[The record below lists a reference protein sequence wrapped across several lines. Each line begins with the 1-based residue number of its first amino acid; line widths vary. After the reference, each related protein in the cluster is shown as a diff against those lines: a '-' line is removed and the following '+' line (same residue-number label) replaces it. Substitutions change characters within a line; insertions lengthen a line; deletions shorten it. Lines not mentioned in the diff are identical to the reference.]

1 MESQMGR
8 GSSSNKGSARRLSV
22 TKKKSQRVSA
32 IKERTSN
39 GSGVAS
45 ITSFFRNTP
54 PCKLACPLCGKLVP
68 RYKINE
74 HIDSQC
80 QKFLG
85 EDHEDALAVSDDKQG
100 KLTKTPSY
108 GAVTR
113 NNGKEKSPGEK
124 ETDTS
129 PYFKKNCVMR
139 QDSPKTNL
147 QTKAVKTVG
156 LGSLSSKLSRRA
168 LRLSGESETD
178 NTHVSGKEEACNAEL
193 SSSQKENCRKC
204 LTFESKAG
212 GMDTDNTLPTEPT
225 ALNQPQVKNI
235 EKSVA
240 VLAESSSSSDIQSVK
255 SSSSSRLKRKSEGLP
270 KNDTNTTETSI
281 IHKKSRF
288 LQSKTENRQD
298 TNVKSGQ
305 TEASASVYDVSSS
318 ESRIKSKTTYKD
330 IERMPATTPANEPKM
345 PAVEKTNEGSEHQ
358 HTRQP
363 YYLQNFRT
371 VLEAVL
377 ENEDDRLLFNEDD
390 FSTIHTFQQL
400 SVPGQML
407 YVRLFQRKLK
417 WLQVSK
423 VEYTEISSDIRP
435 VIQELVA
442 CGFLQTESELQDVQE
457 VLDLLPAPELR
468 NLAKTF
474 HLGRGGNGTQKQQ
487 LVEGLLQLGKQRSL
501 FASQNNTAA
510 VILKRA
516 KQAAGSCVRLCRRS
530 RAVFSRVLLLF
541 SLTDTLDEEEM
552 AAGGQGQLY
561 TILLVNSGRLA
572 FPEYTVHRSA
582 RLFQDRDD
590 LIRYETAMRTL
601 QEVIAAMQTGNWE
614 DAHDLYNT
622 AKATWQEIK
631 DSCDISHQEQLPV
644 FLRCFTVGWTYTRIL
659 SRGVE
664 ISQRLRR
671 YNEAVEE
678 LRNLLSQSV
687 YCVDSRGRWW
697 DRLALN
703 LQQHLK
709 QHEQAICAIRDGL
722 NDPLVRT
729 GHKLSLHQRA
739 SRMKESASL
748 KKYRLLLRDLPT
760 VHVQDVTH
768 VTIRG
773 QLFPHEGGMGKS
785 VFLRAAN
792 EDEGSS
798 EGRGTMV
805 MCSVEELALEH
816 YRTLGFDQG
825 IHGEGST
832 FSTLFGLLMWDII
845 FIDRVP
851 DVFRNPY
858 QTCPLDLH
866 TDCFYGN
873 RREAI
878 EARAE
883 MLREASAETLQELLA
898 DVWNAQEGRVCA
910 LINWERFS
918 SLQQAQSL
926 VECLGGHFLSGVVLR
941 MAKDY
946 RHCRG
951 GLPDL
956 VVWSMSNKK
965 YKLVEVKGPNDRLS
979 QKQQI
984 WLDELRKLGADVEV
998 CHVTATGARGVKR
1011 E

>member
-1 MESQMGR
+1 MESRMGK
-8 GSSSNKGSARRLSV
+8 GSSSNRGSARKLSV
-22 TKKKSQRVSA
+22 TNKNSQRGSA

-39 GSGVAS
+39 GAS

-54 PCKLACPLCGKLVP
+54 PSKLACPLCGKQVP

-80 QKFLG
+80 QRFLG
-85 EDHEDALAVSDDKQG
+85 DNHEDAFSEDKQE
-100 KLTKTPSY
+100 KITKTPSN

-113 NNGKEKSPGEK
+113 NNRKEKSPGEK
-124 ETDTS
+124 DADTS
-129 PYFKKNCVMR
+129 PYFKKNSVMR
-139 QDSPKTNL
+139 QESSQTNV
-147 QTKAVKTVG
+147 QTKAVKKVG

-168 LRLSGESETD
+168 LRLSGESEMV
-178 NTHVSGKEEACNAEL
+178 NSHVSGKVESCNSEV
-193 SSSQKENCRKC
+193 SSSQKENYMKS
-204 LTFESKAG
+204 LTFEPKTN
-212 GMDTDNTLPTEPT
+212 GMDTDDVLPTEPT
-225 ALNQPQVKNI
+225 ASIQPQVKKM

-240 VLAESSSSSDIQSVK
+240 LLGESSSGADVQSSRC
-255 SSSSSRLKRKSEGLP
+255 SSSSRIMKRKSEEGP

-281 IHKKSRF
+281 IHKKSRYI
-288 LQSKTENRQD
+288 QSKTENSQD
-298 TNVKSGQ
+298 TNVKSDQ
-305 TEASASVYDVSSS
+305 TDASSSVYDVSSS
-318 ESRIKSKTTYKD
+318 ESQIKSKTIYED
-330 IERMPATTPANEPKM
+330 IETTTPANEPEM
-345 PAVEKTNEGSEHQ
+345 LAVEKANEESEHQ

-390 FSTIHTFQQL
+390 FSAIHTFQQL

-423 VEYTEISSDIRP
+423 VEYTEISSDLRP
-435 VIQELVA
+435 VFQELVA
-442 CGFLQTESELQDVQE
+442 CGFLQSESELHDIQE

-501 FASQNNTAA
+501 FASQNNTSA

-530 RAVFSRVLLLF
+530 RTVFSRFLLLF
-541 SLTDTLDEEEM
+541 SLTDSLEEEET

-572 FPEYTVHRSA
+572 FPEYTVHRST

-590 LIRYETAMRTL
+590 LIRYETAMRML
-601 QEVIAAMQTGNWE
+601 QEVIAAMQTGSWE
-614 DAHDLYNT
+614 DAHGLYTT

-631 DSCDISHQEQLPV
+631 DSCEISHHEQLPV

-664 ISQRLRR
+664 ILQRLRR
-671 YNEAVEE
+671 YDESVEE

-687 YCVDSRGRWW
+687 YCVTSRGRWW

-739 SRMKESASL
+739 SRMKESTSL

-760 VHVQDVTH
+760 MHVQDVTH

-785 VFLRAAN
+785 VFLRAVN

-845 FIDRVP
+845 FIDGVP

-883 MLREASAETLQELLA
+883 MLREASAETLQELIA
-898 DVWNAQEGRVCA
+898 DVWTAQEGRVCA

-918 SLQQAQSL
+918 SLQQAQVITDSL
-926 VECLGGHFLSGVVLR
+926 
-941 MAKDY
+941 
-946 RHCRG
+946 RHVRSYITS
-951 GLPDL
+951 
-956 VVWSMSNKK
+956 W
-965 YKLVEVKGPNDRLS
+965 
-979 QKQQI
+979 
-984 WLDELRKLGADVEV
+984 
-998 CHVTATGARGVKR
+998 
-1011 E
+1011 

>member
-1 MESQMGR
+1 MNRVMESQAEV
-8 GSSSNKGSARRLSV
+8 GSSSKRVASRRLSM
-22 TKKKSQRVSA
+22 TKKKRSNTS
-32 IKERTSN
+32 KERLDK
-39 GSGVAS
+39 GS
-45 ITSFFRNTP
+45 ITSFFSNTP
-54 PCKLACPLCGKLVP
+54 PCKLACPLCAKLVP

-85 EDHEDALAVSDDKQG
+85 EDQEDASRVSENKQEE
-100 KLTKTPSY
+100 LIETPSNSK
-108 GAVTR
+108 VR
-113 NNGKEKSPGEK
+113 QNERIDLKENPAE
-124 ETDTS
+124 TS
-129 PYFKKNCVMR
+129 PYFKNNCVLK
-139 QDSPKTNL
+139 QDSSETNLHVKTN
-147 QTKAVKTVG
+147 TVG

-168 LRLSGESETD
+168 PRLPSTSG
-178 NTHVSGKEEACNAEL
+178 VSADDKANNGEL
-193 SSSQKENCRKC
+193 SSSQKENM
-204 LTFESKAG
+204 TFESVSCVLETGNSFPPGPVAS
-212 GMDTDNTLPTEPT
+212 
-225 ALNQPQVKNI
+225 NQLQEQCI

-240 VLAESSSSSDIQSVK
+240 VLAETSTSSVACHSVK
-255 SSSSSRLKRKSEGLP
+255 SPPRVLKRRSDEALKC
-270 KNDTNTTETSI
+270 DTNSSETVAV
-281 IHKKSRF
+281 HKKSRF
-288 LQSKTENRQD
+288 IQNKGKFPIFRGQE
-298 TNVKSGQ
+298 TNLSSEKKEAEASSGVCDVPSSAIQ
-305 TEASASVYDVSSS
+305 TEKETTHNDTESDMTASIQPKDEA
-318 ESRIKSKTTYKD
+318 EMLSKVT
-330 IERMPATTPANEPKM
+330 
-345 PAVEKTNEGSEHQ
+345 EGSENRS
-358 HTRQP
+358 TRQP

-371 VLEAVL
+371 VLESVL
-377 ENEDDRLLFNEDD
+377 ENEDDRTLFNEDD
-390 FSTIHTFQQL
+390 FSSIHTFQKL
-400 SVPGQML
+400 SAPSQML

-417 WLQVSK
+417 WLQVNK
-423 VEYTEISSDIRP
+423 VEYTEISSDLGP

-442 CGFLQTESELQDVQE
+442 CGFLQTESELHDIHE

-487 LVEGLLQLGKQRSL
+487 LVEGLLQLGKRRSL
-501 FASQNNTAA
+501 FAGQNNTAA

-516 KQAAGSCVRLCRRS
+516 KEAAGSCVRLCRRS
-530 RAVFSRVLLLF
+530 RAVFSRLLLLF
-541 SLTDTLDEEEM
+541 SLTDTLEEEEM
-552 AAGGQGQLY
+552 GAGGQGQLY

-572 FPEYTVHRSA
+572 FPDYTVNRSA

-590 LIRYETAMRTL
+590 LIRYEMAMRAL
-601 QEVIAAMQTGNWE
+601 QEVIAAMQAGNWE
-614 DAHDLYNT
+614 DAQSLYT
-622 AKATWQEIK
+622 AAKTTWQEIK
-631 DSCDISHQEQLPV
+631 DTCDLSCQEALPV

-664 ISQRLRR
+664 ILQRLRC
-671 YNEAVEE
+671 YEEAVEE
-678 LRNLLSQSV
+678 LRRLLSQSV

-709 QHEQAICAIRDGL
+709 QHEQAIYAIRDGL

-729 GHKLSLHQRA
+729 GHQLSLYQRA
-739 SRMKESASL
+739 SRMKESASF

-760 VHVQDVTH
+760 VHVQDVCH

-785 VFLRAAN
+785 VFLIAAN
-792 EDEGSS
+792 EDDGSRT
-798 EGRGTMV
+798 ERDTMV
-805 MCSVEELALEH
+805 MCSVEDLALAH

-832 FSTLFGLLMWDII
+832 FSALFGLLMWDII
-845 FIDRVP
+845 FMDGVP

-858 QTCPLDLH
+858 QSCPLDLH

-878 EARAE
+878 ESRAE
-883 MLREASAETLQELLA
+883 MLREASEETLQELIA
-898 DVWNAQEGRVCA
+898 DVWNGQEGKVCA
-910 LINWERFS
+910 VINWELFS

-926 VECLGGHFLSGVVLR
+926 VACLGGHFLSGVVLR
-941 MAKDY
+941 MGKDY
-946 RHCRG
+946 RHCRA

-956 VVWSMSNKK
+956 LVWNTSNRK

-984 WLDELRKLGADVEV
+984 WLDELCKLGADVEV
-998 CHVTATGARGVKR
+998 CHVTATGARGARV

>member
-1 MESQMGR
+1 MNAVMESQVGR
-8 GSSSNKGSARRLSV
+8 GSSSKRLSM
-22 TKKKSQRVSA
+22 TKKKSASA
-32 IKERTSN
+32 VKERLSN
-39 GSGVAS
+39 GCQAGS

-80 QKFLG
+80 QEFLREDG
-85 EDHEDALAVSDDKQG
+85 EDASTVSGDDNKQEEMIKSSSNG
-100 KLTKTPSY
+100 T
-108 GAVTR
+108 VTQ
-113 NNGKEKSPGEK
+113 NESKEKKTVKKNAEM
-124 ETDTS
+124 S
-129 PYFKKNCVMR
+129 PYFTKNCVLK
-139 QDSPKTNL
+139 QDLSETNS
-147 QTKAVKTVG
+147 QAKIIKNIG
-156 LGSLSSKLSRRA
+156 FGSLSAKLSKRA
-168 LRLSGESETD
+168 LRPPEIDLS
-178 NTHVSGKEEACNAEL
+178 HVSTEDMGNNADL
-193 SSSQKENCRKC
+193 SSSQKENM
-204 LTFESKAG
+204 TFETTSCVVETG
-212 GMDTDNTLPTEPT
+212 ETLSSEP
-225 ALNQPQVKNI
+225 AACNQVKSAVVVLT
-235 EKSVA
+235 ETPSSSVA
-240 VLAESSSSSDIQSVK
+240 SQSVK
-255 SSSSSRLKRKSEGLP
+255 STSRRVLKRRSDDETKS
-270 KNDTNTTETSI
+270 DTNTTDTVSKR
-281 IHKKSRF
+281 KKSKSQKSSF
-288 LQSKTENRQD
+288 PIFKGQE
-298 TNVKSGQ
+298 TNVISDQ
-305 TEASASVYDVSSS
+305 AEASLSVCDVSSL
-318 ESRIKSKTTYKD
+318 ESHTEKETTHKD
-330 IERMPATTPANEPKM
+330 IEKYPEAVPVDEPEM
-345 PAVEKTNEGSEHQ
+345 LSTVTS
-358 HTRQP
+358 TRQP
-363 YYLQNFRT
+363 YYLRNFQA

-377 ENEDDRLLFNEDD
+377 ENEDDRMLFNEEDCA
-390 FSTIHTFQQL
+390 TIHAFQNL
-400 SVPGQML
+400 SAPGQML

-423 VEYTEISSDIRP
+423 LEYTEISPDLSP

-442 CGFLQTESELQDVQE
+442 CGFLQTEKELHDIHE
-457 VLDLLPAPELR
+457 LLDLLPAPDLR

-487 LVEGLLQLGKQRSL
+487 LVEGLLQLGRQRSL
-501 FASQNNTAA
+501 FGGQNNTGA

-530 RAVFSRVLLLF
+530 RAVFSRLLLLF

-582 RLFQDRDD
+582 KLFQDRDD
-590 LIRYETAMRTL
+590 LIRYEMAMRTL
-601 QEVIAAMQTGNWE
+601 QEVITAMQAGNWE
-614 DAHDLYNT
+614 DAHGLYTT
-622 AKATWQEIK
+622 ANATWQDIK
-631 DSCDISHQEQLPV
+631 HTCDLSHQEKLPV
-644 FLRCFTVGWTYTRIL
+644 FLRCFTVGWTYTRIQ

-664 ISQRLRR
+664 ILQRLRF
-671 YNEAVEE
+671 YEEAVVE
-678 LRNLLSQSV
+678 LRNLLSQSL

-722 NDPLVRT
+722 SDPLVRT
-729 GHKLSLHQRA
+729 GHQLALHQRA
-739 SRMKESASL
+739 SRMKESASF
-748 KKYRLLLRDLPT
+748 KKYRLMLRDLPA
-760 VHVQDVTH
+760 VHVEDVSH

-792 EDEGSS
+792 EDEGSRT
-798 EGRGTMV
+798 ERDTMV
-805 MCSVEELALEH
+805 MCSVEDLALAH

-832 FSTLFGLLMWDII
+832 FSSLFGLLMWDIV
-845 FIDRVP
+845 FMDGVP

-858 QTCPLDLH
+858 QSCPLDLH

-878 EARAE
+878 ESRAE
-883 MLREASAETLQELLA
+883 MLHEASAETLQELIA
-898 DVWNAQEGRVCA
+898 DVWNEQEGRMCA

-926 VECLGGHFLSGVVLR
+926 VACLGGHFLSGVVLR

-946 RHCRG
+946 RHCRA

-956 VVWSMSNKK
+956 VVWSTSNRT
-965 YKLVEVKGPNDRLS
+965 YKLVEVKGPSDRLS

-998 CHVTATGARGVKR
+998 CHVTAIGARGAR
-1011 E
+1011 LE

>member
-1 MESQMGR
+1 MESQTGK
-8 GSSSNKGSARRLSV
+8 GSSSNRGSSRRLSV
-22 TKKKSQRVSA
+22 TKKKSQKVSA
-32 IKERTSN
+32 IKERTSS
-39 GSGVAS
+39 GGGVAS

-85 EDHEDALAVSDDKQG
+85 EDHEDALAVSDYKQE
-100 KLTKTPSY
+100 KITKTPSN
-108 GAVTR
+108 GASR
-113 NNGKEKSPGEK
+113 NDGKEKSPGEK
-124 ETDTS
+124 DADTS

-139 QDSPKTNL
+139 QESSETNL
-147 QTKAVKTVG
+147 QAKPVKTVG
-156 LGSLSSKLSRRA
+156 LGSLSSKLFRRA
-168 LRLSGESETD
+168 LRLSGESEMD
-178 NTHVSGKEEACNAEL
+178 HAHVSGKEDTHDAEL
-193 SSSQKENCRKC
+193 SSSQKENCMKS
-204 LTFESKAG
+204 LIFESKAG
-212 GMDTDNTLPTEPT
+212 SMDTDNTFPTEP
-225 ALNQPQVKNI
+225 AASNQPQVKNM

-240 VLAESSSSSDIQSVK
+240 VLAESSSSADIQSVK
-255 SSSSSRLKRKSEGLP
+255 SSSSSRVLKRKSEELP
-270 KNDTNTTETSI
+270 KNDTNTTETSV
-281 IHKKSRF
+281 IHKKSRYF
-288 LQSKTENRQD
+288 QSKTENRHE
-298 TNVKSGQ
+298 TNGKSDQ
-305 TEASASVYDVSSS
+305 TEASSDIVPLS
-318 ESRIKSKTTYKD
+318 ESQIKSKTTNKD
-330 IERMPATTPANEPKM
+330 IERKPDTTPANESKVRG
-345 PAVEKTNEGSEHQ
+345 VEEVSEGSEHQ
-358 HTRQP
+358 HNRLP

-377 ENEDDRLLFNEDD
+377 ENEDDRMLFNEED

-423 VEYTEISSDIRP
+423 LEYTEISSDLKP

-442 CGFLQTESELQDVQE
+442 CGFLQTESELHDIQE

-501 FASQNNTAA
+501 FVGQNNTAA

-541 SLTDTLDEEEM
+541 SLTDTLEEEEM

-572 FPEYTVHRSA
+572 FPEYTVNRST
-582 RLFQDRDD
+582 RLFEDRDD
-590 LIRYETAMRTL
+590 LIRYETAMRAL
-601 QEVIAAMQTGNWE
+601 QEVIAAMQTGSWE
-614 DAHDLYNT
+614 DAHVLYAT
-622 AKATWQEIK
+622 AKATWQEMK
-631 DSCDISHQEQLPV
+631 DSCDLSHQEQLPV

-664 ISQRLRR
+664 ILQRLRR
-671 YNEAVEE
+671 YEDAVEE

-709 QHEQAICAIRDGL
+709 KHEQAICAIRDGL

-768 VTIRG
+768 VTLRG

-792 EDEGSS
+792 EDEGST

-845 FIDRVP
+845 FIDGVP

-873 RREAI
+873 RRETI

-898 DVWNAQEGRVCA
+898 DVWNAQEGRVCV

-926 VECLGGHFLSGVVLR
+926 VACLGGHFLSGVVLR
-941 MAKDY
+941 MATDY

-956 VVWSMSNKK
+956 VVWSTSNKK

-984 WLDELRKLGADVEV
+984 WLDELHKLGADVEV
-998 CHVTATGARGVKR
+998 CHVTAIGARGAQR

>member
-1 MESQMGR
+1 MESQTR
-8 GSSSNKGSARRLSV
+8 KGSAKKISL
-22 TKKKSQRVSA
+22 TKKKSQRVGS
-32 IKERTSN
+32 IKDRTSN
-39 GSGVAS
+39 GGGVAS

-54 PCKLACPLCGKLVP
+54 PCKLACPLCGKPVP

-85 EDHEDALAVSDDKQG
+85 EDHEDASAVSDDKQE
-100 KLTKTPSY
+100 KITKTLSN
-108 GAVTR
+108 GAVIP

-124 ETDTS
+124 DADTS
-129 PYFKKNCVMR
+129 PYFKKNCGMR
-139 QDSPKTNL
+139 QDSSKTTV
-147 QTKAVKTVG
+147 QIKVVKTVG

-178 NTHVSGKEEACNAEL
+178 NTHLSGKEDACNAEL
-193 SSSQKENCRKC
+193 SSSQKENYIKS
-204 LTFESKAG
+204 LTFESKAS
-212 GMDTDNTLPTEPT
+212 GMDTDNMLSTEPPVS
-225 ALNQPQVKNI
+225 NQPQVKNVK
-235 EKSVA
+235 KSVA
-240 VLAESSSSSDIQSVK
+240 VLAESSSSADVQSVN
-255 SSSSSRLKRKSEGLP
+255 SSSSSRVLKRKSEELP

-281 IHKKSRF
+281 IHKKSRCF
-288 LQSKTENRQD
+288 PSKAENRQD
-298 TNVKSGQ
+298 IDVKSDQ
-305 TEASASVYDVSSS
+305 SEASSSVYDVSSS
-318 ESRIKSKTTYKD
+318 ESQIKSKTAYEDT
-330 IERMPATTPANEPKM
+330 ETTTPANRTKM
-345 PAVEKTNEGSEHQ
+345 LTVEKANEASEYQ
-358 HTRQP
+358 HTKRP
-363 YYLQNFRT
+363 YYLQNFQT

-377 ENEDDRLLFNEDD
+377 ETEDDRLLFNEDD

-423 VEYTEISSDIRP
+423 VEYTEISSDLRP
-435 VIQELVA
+435 VVQELVA
-442 CGFLQTESELQDVQE
+442 CGFLQTESELHDIQE

-501 FASQNNTAA
+501 FGQNNTAA
-510 VILKRA
+510 VILKRG

-541 SLTDTLDEEEM
+541 SLTDTLEEEEM

-601 QEVIAAMQTGNWE
+601 QEVIAAMQTGSWE
-614 DAHDLYNT
+614 DAHDLYT
-622 AKATWQEIK
+622 SAKATWQEIK
-631 DSCDISHQEQLPV
+631 DSLDLSRQEQLPV
-644 FLRCFTVGWTYTRIL
+644 FLRCFSVGWTYTRIL

-664 ISQRLRR
+664 ISQRLRC
-671 YNEAVEE
+671 YDEAVEE

-785 VFLRAAN
+785 VFLREAN
-792 EDEGSS
+792 EDKSFG

-845 FIDRVP
+845 FIDGVP

-873 RREAI
+873 RWEAI

-898 DVWNAQEGRVCA
+898 GVWNAQEGRVCA

-956 VVWSMSNKK
+956 IVWSMSNKK

-998 CHVTATGARGVKR
+998 CHVTATGARGVRR

>member
-1 MESQMGR
+1 MRRG
-8 GSSSNKGSARRLSV
+8 GSSNRGSARKLSV
-22 TKKKSQRVSA
+22 TKKKSQCVSA

-39 GSGVAS
+39 GGGVAS

-54 PCKLACPLCGKLVP
+54 PCKLACPLCGKPVP

-85 EDHEDALAVSDDKQG
+85 EEHEDASAVSDDKQE
-100 KLTKTPSY
+100 KITKTPSN
-108 GAVTR
+108 GAVTQ

-124 ETDTS
+124 DADTS

-139 QDSPKTNL
+139 QDSSETNVL
-147 QTKAVKTVG
+147 NKVVKTVG

-193 SSSQKENCRKC
+193 SSSQKENYMKR
-204 LTFESKAG
+204 LTF

-225 ALNQPQVKNI
+225 ASNQPQEKNV

-240 VLAESSSSSDIQSVK
+240 VLAESSSSADVQSAK
-255 SSSSSRLKRKSEGLP
+255 SSSSSRTLKRKSEELP
-270 KNDTNTTETSI
+270 KNDTNTTETSN
-281 IHKKSRF
+281 IHKKSRYF
-288 LQSKTENRQD
+288 PSKTENRQY
-298 TNVKSGQ
+298 TNVKSDQ
-305 TEASASVYDVSSS
+305 SEASSSVYDVSSS
-318 ESRIKSKTTYKD
+318 ESQIKSKTTYED
-330 IERMPATTPANEPKM
+330 IERTATTTPANESKM
-345 PAVEKTNEGSEHQ
+345 LAVEKANEGSEHQ
-358 HTRQP
+358 HTRRP

-377 ENEDDRLLFNEDD
+377 ENEDDRLLFNEED

-423 VEYTEISSDIRP
+423 VEYTEISSDLRP
-435 VIQELVA
+435 VVQELVA
-442 CGFLQTESELQDVQE
+442 CGFLQTESELHDIQE

-474 HLGRGGNGTQKQQ
+474 HLGRGGNGTQKQH
-487 LVEGLLQLGKQRSL
+487 LVGGLLQLGKQRSL
-501 FASQNNTAA
+501 FGQNNTAA

-530 RAVFSRVLLLF
+530 RTVFSRVLLLF
-541 SLTDTLDEEEM
+541 SLTDTLEEEEM

-601 QEVIAAMQTGNWE
+601 QEVIAAMQTGSWE
-614 DAHDLYNT
+614 DAHDLYTT

-631 DSCDISHQEQLPV
+631 DSCDISRQEQLPV

-671 YNEAVEE
+671 YDEAVEE

-785 VFLRAAN
+785 VFLRAAS
-792 EDEGSS
+792 EDQGSG

-845 FIDRVP
+845 FINGVP

-873 RREAI
+873 RWEAI

-883 MLREASAETLQELLA
+883 MLREASVETLQELLT

-998 CHVTATGARGVKR
+998 CHVTATGARGVRR

>member
-1 MESQMGR
+1 MESE
-8 GSSSNKGSARRLSV
+8 GSSRRLSV
-22 TKKKSQRVSA
+22 TKKKSQKVSA
-32 IKERTSN
+32 IKERTSS
-39 GSGVAS
+39 GGGVAS

-85 EDHEDALAVSDDKQG
+85 EDHEDALAVSDYKQE
-100 KLTKTPSY
+100 KITKTPSN
-108 GAVTR
+108 GASR
-113 NNGKEKSPGEK
+113 NDGKEKSPGEK
-124 ETDTS
+124 DADTS

-139 QDSPKTNL
+139 QESSETNL
-147 QTKAVKTVG
+147 QAKPVKTVG
-156 LGSLSSKLSRRA
+156 LGSLSSKLFRRA
-168 LRLSGESETD
+168 LRLSGESEMD
-178 NTHVSGKEEACNAEL
+178 HAHVSGKEDTHDAEL
-193 SSSQKENCRKC
+193 SSSQKENCMKS
-204 LTFESKAG
+204 LIFESKAG
-212 GMDTDNTLPTEPT
+212 SMDTDNTFPTEP
-225 ALNQPQVKNI
+225 AASNQPQVKNM

-240 VLAESSSSSDIQSVK
+240 VLAESSSSADIQSVK
-255 SSSSSRLKRKSEGLP
+255 SSSSSRVLKRKSEELP
-270 KNDTNTTETSI
+270 KNDTNTTETSV
-281 IHKKSRF
+281 IHKKSRYF
-288 LQSKTENRQD
+288 QSKTENRHE
-298 TNVKSGQ
+298 TNGKSDQ
-305 TEASASVYDVSSS
+305 TEASSDIVPLS
-318 ESRIKSKTTYKD
+318 ESQIKSKTTNKD
-330 IERMPATTPANEPKM
+330 IERKPDTTPANESKVRG
-345 PAVEKTNEGSEHQ
+345 VEEVSEGSEHQ
-358 HTRQP
+358 HNRLP

-377 ENEDDRLLFNEDD
+377 ENEDDRMLFNEED

-423 VEYTEISSDIRP
+423 LEYTEISSDLKP

-442 CGFLQTESELQDVQE
+442 CGFLQTESELHDIQE

-501 FASQNNTAA
+501 FVGQNNTAA

-541 SLTDTLDEEEM
+541 SLTDTLEEEEM

-572 FPEYTVHRSA
+572 FPEYTVNRST
-582 RLFQDRDD
+582 RLFEDRDD
-590 LIRYETAMRTL
+590 LIRYETAMRAL
-601 QEVIAAMQTGNWE
+601 QEVIAAMQTGSWE
-614 DAHDLYNT
+614 DAHVLYAT
-622 AKATWQEIK
+622 AKATWQEMK
-631 DSCDISHQEQLPV
+631 DSCDLSHQEQLPV

-664 ISQRLRR
+664 ILQRLRR
-671 YNEAVEE
+671 YEDAVEE

-709 QHEQAICAIRDGL
+709 KHEQAICAIRDGL

-768 VTIRG
+768 VTLRG

-792 EDEGSS
+792 EDEGST

-845 FIDRVP
+845 FIDGVP

-873 RREAI
+873 RRETI

-898 DVWNAQEGRVCA
+898 DVWNAQEGRVCV

-926 VECLGGHFLSGVVLR
+926 VACLGGHFLSGVVLR
-941 MAKDY
+941 MATDY

-956 VVWSMSNKK
+956 VVWSTSNKK

-984 WLDELRKLGADVEV
+984 WLDELHKLGADVEV
-998 CHVTATGARGVKR
+998 CHVTAIGARGAQR

>member
-1 MESQMGR
+1 YLPEK
-8 GSSSNKGSARRLSV
+8 GSSSQRASARRLSV
-22 TKKKSQRVSA
+22 AKKNSQKCSA
-32 IKERTSN
+32 IKQRTSN
-39 GSGVAS
+39 GGGVAS

-80 QKFLG
+80 QTFLG
-85 EDHEDALAVSDDKQG
+85 EDLEDALAVSDNKRE
-100 KLTKTPSY
+100 KITNTASN

-113 NNGKEKSPGEK
+113 NDEKEKSPGEK
-124 ETDTS
+124 DADMS
-129 PYFKKNCVMR
+129 LYFKKNCVMR
-139 QDSPKTNL
+139 QDSSETNL
-147 QTKAVKTVG
+147 QAKLVKTVG

-168 LRLSGESETD
+168 LRLSGESEMD
-178 NTHVSGKEEACNAEL
+178 HTHVSGQEETHDAEL
-193 SSSQKENCRKC
+193 SSSQKENCMKS
-204 LTFESKAG
+204 LVFESKSG
-212 GMDTDNTLPTEPT
+212 GMATHNTFPPEPV
-225 ALNQPQVKNI
+225 ASNQPQVKNS
-235 EKSVA
+235 EKSVT
-240 VLAESSSSSDIQSVK
+240 VLAESSSSTDIQSVK
-255 SSSSSRLKRKSEGLP
+255 SSLSSRARKRKSEELP
-270 KNDTNTTETSI
+270 KNDTNTTEKSV
-281 IHKKSRF
+281 IHKKSRH
-288 LQSKTENRQD
+288 KTENRHETD
-298 TNVKSGQ
+298 VKSDQ
-305 TEASASVYDVSSS
+305 AEASSDVVPSS
-318 ESRIKSKTTYKD
+318 ESQIKSKTT
-330 IERMPATTPANEPKM
+330 ERKPCTTPANESKVLG
-345 PAVEKTNEGSEHQ
+345 VEKASEGSEHQ
-358 HTRQP
+358 HSRQP

-377 ENEDDRLLFNEDD
+377 ENEDDRMLFNEDD

-400 SVPGQML
+400 SAPGQML

-423 VEYTEISSDIRP
+423 LEYTEISSDLRT

-442 CGFLQTESELQDVQE
+442 CGFLQTESELHDIQE

-501 FASQNNTAA
+501 FVNVCIYLMNNTPKL
-510 VILKRA
+510 VFLRA

-541 SLTDTLDEEEM
+541 SLTDTLEEEEM

-582 RLFQDRDD
+582 RLFEDRDD

-601 QEVIAAMQTGNWE
+601 QEVIAAMQTGSWE
-614 DAHDLYNT
+614 DAYVLYAT

-631 DSCDISHQEQLPV
+631 DSCDLSHQEQLPV

-664 ISQRLRR
+664 ILQRLRR
-671 YNEAVEE
+671 YEDSVED
-678 LRNLLSQSV
+678 LRNLLSQLV

-792 EDEGSS
+792 EDERST

-832 FSTLFGLLMWDII
+832 FSSLFGLLMWDII
-845 FIDRVP
+845 FIDGVP

-883 MLREASAETLQELLA
+883 MLRQASAEMLQELLA

-926 VECLGGHFLSGVVLR
+926 VACLGGHFLSGVVLR

-956 VVWSMSNKK
+956 VVWSTYNKK
-965 YKLVEVKGPNDRLS
+965 FKLVEVKGPNDRLS

-998 CHVTATGARGVKR
+998 CHVTATGARGARR

>member
-1 MESQMGR
+1 MESRMGK
-8 GSSSNKGSARRLSV
+8 GCTSNRGSARKLSV
-22 TKKKSQRVSA
+22 TKKNSQRVSA
-32 IKERTSN
+32 IKKRTSN
-39 GSGVAS
+39 EGGVAS

-80 QKFLG
+80 QRFLG
-85 EDHEDALAVSDDKQG
+85 EDHEDALAVSDDKHE
-100 KLTKTPSY
+100 KITKTFSN

-113 NNGKEKSPGEK
+113 NNGKEKSLVEK
-124 ETDTS
+124 DADTS

-139 QDSPKTNL
+139 QGSSESNV
-147 QTKAVKTVG
+147 QTKAVKKVG

-178 NTHVSGKEEACNAEL
+178 NTHVSGKEEACNSEL
-193 SSSQKENCRKC
+193 SSSQKENYMKS
-204 LTFESKAG
+204 LTFESKAD
-212 GMDTDNTLPTEPT
+212 GMDTDDTLPTEPT
-225 ALNQPQVKNI
+225 ASIQPQVKNV

-240 VLAESSSSSDIQSVK
+240 VLAESSSSADVQSVK
-255 SSSSSRLKRKSEGLP
+255 CSSSSRIMKRKSEEVL
-270 KNDTNTTETSI
+270 KYDTNTTETSI
-281 IHKKSRF
+281 IHKKSRYI
-288 LQSKTENRQD
+288 QSKTENRQD
-298 TNVKSGQ
+298 TNAKSDQ
-305 TEASASVYDVSSS
+305 TDASSSVYDVSSS
-318 ESRIKSKTTYKD
+318 ESQIKSKTIYEDVET
-330 IERMPATTPANEPKM
+330 TTPANEPKM
-345 PAVEKTNEGSEHQ
+345 LPVEKANEESEHQ

-390 FSTIHTFQQL
+390 FSAIHTFQQL

-423 VEYTEISSDIRP
+423 VEYTEISSDLRP
-435 VIQELVA
+435 VFQELVA
-442 CGFLQTESELQDVQE
+442 CGFLQSESELYDIQE

-501 FASQNNTAA
+501 FVSQNNTSA

-541 SLTDTLDEEEM
+541 SLTDSLEEEET

-572 FPEYTVHRSA
+572 FPEYAVHRSA

-590 LIRYETAMRTL
+590 LIRYETAMRML
-601 QEVIAAMQTGNWE
+601 QEVIAAMQAGSWE
-614 DAHDLYNT
+614 DAHDLYTT

-671 YNEAVEE
+671 YDESVEE

-687 YCVDSRGRWW
+687 YCVTSRGRWW

-773 QLFPHEGGMGKS
+773 KLFPHEGGMGKS
-785 VFLRAAN
+785 VFLREAN
-792 EDEGSS
+792 EDEGSR

-845 FIDRVP
+845 FIDGVP

-878 EARAE
+878 ESRAQ

-898 DVWNAQEGRVCA
+898 DVWTAQEGRVCA

-998 CHVTATGARGVKR
+998 CHVTATGAWGVRR

>member
-1 MESQMGR
+1 MESGKDK
-8 GSSSNKGSARRLSV
+8 GSSSNRGSGRRLSV
-22 TKKKSQRVSA
+22 TKKKSQKV
-32 IKERTSN
+32 TSN
-39 GSGVAS
+39 GGGVAS

-80 QKFLG
+80 QSFFG
-85 EDHEDALAVSDDKQG
+85 EDREDALAVSEDKQE
-100 KLTKTPSY
+100 KITKSLSNGEVARTD
-108 GAVTR
+108 
-113 NNGKEKSPGEK
+113 GKEKIPREK
-124 ETDTS
+124 DAADTS
-129 PYFKKNCVMR
+129 PYFKKNCAVK
-139 QDSPKTNL
+139 QDSSETNI
-147 QTKAVKTVG
+147 QSKPVKTVG

-168 LRLSGESETD
+168 LRLSGESD
-178 NTHVSGKEEACNAEL
+178 MDPACGKEEAHDAEL
-193 SSSQKENCRKC
+193 SSSQKENCMKS
-204 LTFESKAG
+204 LTLESKADD
-212 GMDTDNTLPTEPT
+212 MDTDKAFPTELV
-225 ALNQPQVKNI
+225 ASNQPQVKTN
-235 EKSVA
+235 EKLVT
-240 VLAESSSSSDIQSVK
+240 VLAESSSSADIHSVK
-255 SSSSSRLKRKSEGLP
+255 SSSSRVLKRKSEGLP
-270 KNDTNTTETSI
+270 KNDSNTRETSV
-281 IHKKSRF
+281 IHKKSRYF
-288 LQSKTENRQD
+288 QSKTENGQEM
-298 TNVKSGQ
+298 NVKSDQ
-305 TEASASVYDVSSS
+305 TETDVVPS
-318 ESRIKSKTTYKD
+318 TNKD
-330 IERMPATTPANEPKM
+330 IERNPITSPSDESKALN
-345 PAVEKTNEGSEHQ
+345 VEKASEGSEHQ

-371 VLEAVL
+371 ILEAVL
-377 ENEDDRLLFNEDD
+377 ENEDDRMLFNEED
-390 FSTIHTFQQL
+390 FSAIHTFQQL

-417 WLQVSK
+417 WLLVSK
-423 VEYTEISSDIRP
+423 LEYTEISSDLRP
-435 VIQELVA
+435 VIQELVT
-442 CGFLQTESELQDVQE
+442 CGFLQTESELHDIQE

-474 HLGRGGNGTQKQQ
+474 HLGRGANGTQKQQ

-501 FASQNNTAA
+501 FGQNNMAA

-541 SLTDTLDEEEM
+541 SLTDTLEEEEM

-582 RLFQDRDD
+582 RLFEDRDD

-601 QEVIAAMQTGNWE
+601 QDVIAAMQTGSWE
-614 DAHDLYNT
+614 DAHVLYAT

-631 DSCDISHQEQLPV
+631 NSCDLSHQEHLPV

-664 ISQRLRR
+664 ILQRLRR
-671 YNEAVEE
+671 YEDAVEE
-678 LRNLLSQSV
+678 LKDLLSQAV

-709 QHEQAICAIRDGL
+709 QHEQAICAIRNGV

-785 VFLRAAN
+785 VFLRAAS
-792 EDEGSS
+792 EDEGST

-832 FSTLFGLLMWDII
+832 FSTLVGLLMWDII
-845 FIDRVP
+845 FIDGVP

-858 QTCPLDLH
+858 QTCPLDFH
-866 TDCFYGN
+866 TDCFYEN
-873 RREAI
+873 RQEAI

-898 DVWNAQEGRVCA
+898 DVWNAQEGKTCA
-910 LINWERFS
+910 MINWERFS

-926 VECLGGHFLSGVVLR
+926 VACLGGHFLSGVVLR

-956 VVWSMSNKK
+956 VVWSTSNKK

-984 WLDELRKLGADVEV
+984 WLDELHKLGADVEV
-998 CHVTATGARGVKR
+998 CHVTAIGARGAQ
-1011 E
+1011 

>member
-1 MESQMGR
+1 MESQTRR
-8 GSSSNKGSARRLSV
+8 GSSSNSGSARRLSV
-22 TKKKSQRVSA
+22 AKKKSQKCSA

-39 GSGVAS
+39 GGGLAS

-85 EDHEDALAVSDDKQG
+85 EDLEDAPAVSEKI
-100 KLTKTPSY
+100 TNTPSK

-113 NNGKEKSPGEK
+113 NDGKEKSPGEK
-124 ETDTS
+124 DADRS
-129 PYFKKNCVMR
+129 LYFKKSCVTR
-139 QDSPKTNL
+139 QDSSKTNL
-147 QTKAVKTVG
+147 QADPVKTVG

-168 LRLSGESETD
+168 LRLSGESEMD
-178 NTHVSGKEEACNAEL
+178 HPHVSGKQESHDAEL
-193 SSSQKENCRKC
+193 SSSQKENCMES
-204 LTFESKAG
+204 LIFESKSG
-212 GMDTDNTLPTEPT
+212 GMDTDNTFPTEPV
-225 ALNQPQVKNI
+225 ASNQPQVKSI
-235 EKSVA
+235 EKSVT
-240 VLAESSSSSDIQSVK
+240 VMAESSSSADIQSVK
-255 SSSSSRLKRKSEGLP
+255 SASASRARKRKSEQLP
-270 KNDTNTTETSI
+270 KKDTNATETSVK
-281 IHKKSRF
+281 HKKSRY
-288 LQSKTENRQD
+288 KAENRHE
-298 TNVKSGQ
+298 TNVKSSQ
-305 TEASASVYDVSSS
+305 TEASADVVPLS
-318 ESRIKSKTTYKD
+318 ESQIKSKTSTKD
-330 IERMPATTPANEPKM
+330 TERMPCTTPANESEAL
-345 PAVEKTNEGSEHQ
+345 AVEKPSEGSEHQ

-377 ENEDDRLLFNEDD
+377 ENEDDRMLFNEDD

-423 VEYTEISSDIRP
+423 LEYTEISSDLRT
-435 VIQELVA
+435 VIQELVT
-442 CGFLQTESELQDVQE
+442 CGFLQTESELHDVQE

-501 FASQNNTAA
+501 FVSQNNTAA

-541 SLTDTLDEEEM
+541 SLTDTLEEEEM

-582 RLFQDRDD
+582 RLFEDRDD

-601 QEVIAAMQTGNWE
+601 QEVIAAMQTGSWE
-614 DAHDLYNT
+614 DAYVLYTT
-622 AKATWQEIK
+622 AKDTWQEIK
-631 DSCDISHQEQLPV
+631 DSSDLSHQEQLPV

-664 ISQRLRR
+664 ILQRLRR
-671 YNEAVEE
+671 YEESVEE
-678 LRNLLSQSV
+678 LRILLSQQV
-687 YCVDSRGRWW
+687 YCVNSRGRWW

-709 QHEQAICAIRDGL
+709 RHEQAICAIRDGL
-722 NDPLVRT
+722 NDPVVRT

-748 KKYRLLLRDLPT
+748 KKYHLLLQDLPT

-768 VTIRG
+768 VSVQFHMGTIEV
-773 QLFPHEGGMGKS
+773 QFYSMHIILWSLNTE
-785 VFLRAAN
+785 VN
-792 EDEGSS
+792 
-798 EGRGTMV
+798 V
-805 MCSVEELALEH
+805 LENVDK
-816 YRTLGFDQG
+816 F
-825 IHGEGST
+825 
-832 FSTLFGLLMWDII
+832 FF
-845 FIDRVP
+845 
-851 DVFRNPY
+851 
-858 QTCPLDLH
+858 
-866 TDCFYGN
+866 
-873 RREAI
+873 
-878 EARAE
+878 
-883 MLREASAETLQELLA
+883 
-898 DVWNAQEGRVCA
+898 
-910 LINWERFS
+910 
-918 SLQQAQSL
+918 
-926 VECLGGHFLSGVVLR
+926 
-941 MAKDY
+941 
-946 RHCRG
+946 
-951 GLPDL
+951 
-956 VVWSMSNKK
+956 
-965 YKLVEVKGPNDRLS
+965 
-979 QKQQI
+979 
-984 WLDELRKLGADVEV
+984 
-998 CHVTATGARGVKR
+998 
-1011 E
+1011 

>member
-1 MESQMGR
+1 MESQTCK
-8 GSSSNKGSARRLSV
+8 GSSSNRGSCRRLSV
-22 TKKKSQRVSA
+22 TKKKSQKVSA
-32 IKERTSN
+32 IKERSSS
-39 GSGVAS
+39 GGGVAS

-85 EDHEDALAVSDDKQG
+85 EDHEDALAVSDDKQQ
-100 KLTKTPSY
+100 KITKS
-108 GAVTR
+108 VKSR
-113 NNGKEKSPGEK
+113 SDEKEKSPGEK
-124 ETDTS
+124 DADTS
-129 PYFKKNCVMR
+129 PYFKKNRVMR
-139 QDSPKTNL
+139 QDSSETNL
-147 QTKAVKTVG
+147 QAKPFKTVG

-168 LRLSGESETD
+168 LRLSGESEMDQTR
-178 NTHVSGKEEACNAEL
+178 VSGQEETNDAEL
-193 SSSQKENCRKC
+193 SSSQKENCRKS
-204 LTFESKAG
+204 LIFESEAG
-212 GMDTDNTLPTEPT
+212 GMDTDNTFPTEP
-225 ALNQPQVKNI
+225 AASNQPQVKNM

-240 VLAESSSSSDIQSVK
+240 VLADSSSSADNQSVK
-255 SSSSSRLKRKSEGLP
+255 SSSSSRVLKRKSDELS
-270 KNDTNTTETSI
+270 KNDTNTTEVSVV
-281 IHKKSRF
+281 HKKSRYF
-288 LQSKTENRQD
+288 QSKTENRHE
-298 TNVKSGQ
+298 TNVKSDQ
-305 TEASASVYDVSSS
+305 TEASSDVVPLS
-318 ESRIKSKTTYKD
+318 ESQIKSKTTNKD
-330 IERMPATTPANEPKM
+330 IERKPETTPANESK
-345 PAVEKTNEGSEHQ
+345 ALGVEKVSEGSQRQ
-358 HTRQP
+358 HTRLP
-363 YYLQNFRT
+363 YYLQNFQT

-377 ENEDDRLLFNEDD
+377 ENEDDRMLFNEED

-417 WLQVSK
+417 WLQVRK
-423 VEYTEISSDIRP
+423 LEYTEISSDLRP
-435 VIQELVA
+435 VIQELAA
-442 CGFLQTESELQDVQE
+442 CGFLQTESELHDIQE

-501 FASQNNTAA
+501 FVCQNNTAA
-510 VILKRA
+510 VILKR
-516 KQAAGSCVRLCRRS
+516 
-530 RAVFSRVLLLF
+530 
-541 SLTDTLDEEEM
+541 
-552 AAGGQGQLY
+552 
-561 TILLVNSGRLA
+561 
-572 FPEYTVHRSA
+572 
-582 RLFQDRDD
+582 
-590 LIRYETAMRTL
+590 YETAMRAL
-601 QEVIAAMQTGNWE
+601 QEVIAAMQTGSWE
-614 DAHDLYNT
+614 DAHVLYAT
-622 AKATWQEIK
+622 AKATWQEMK
-631 DSCDISHQEQLPV
+631 DSCDLSHQEQLPV

-664 ISQRLRR
+664 ILQRLRR
-671 YNEAVEE
+671 YEDAVGE
-678 LRNLLSQSV
+678 LRILLSQSV

-709 QHEQAICAIRDGL
+709 KHEQAICAIRDGL

-739 SRMKESASL
+739 YRMKESASL

-792 EDEGSS
+792 EDEGST

-845 FIDRVP
+845 FIDGVP

-873 RREAI
+873 RRETI

-898 DVWNAQEGRVCA
+898 DVWNAQEGRVCV

-926 VECLGGHFLSGVVLR
+926 VACLGGHFLSGVVLR

-956 VVWSMSNKK
+956 VVWSTSNKK

-984 WLDELRKLGADVEV
+984 WLDELHKLGADVEV
-998 CHVTATGARGVKR
+998 CHVTAIGGRGARR

>member
-1 MESQMGR
+1 MESQTGK
-8 GSSSNKGSARRLSV
+8 GSSSNRGSSRRLSV
-22 TKKKSQRVSA
+22 TKKKSQKVSA
-32 IKERTSN
+32 IKERTSS
-39 GSGVAS
+39 GGGVAS

-85 EDHEDALAVSDDKQG
+85 EDHEDALAVSDYKQE
-100 KLTKTPSY
+100 KITKTPSN
-108 GAVTR
+108 GASR
-113 NNGKEKSPGEK
+113 NDGKEKSPGEK
-124 ETDTS
+124 DADTS

-139 QDSPKTNL
+139 QESSETNL
-147 QTKAVKTVG
+147 QAKPVKTVG
-156 LGSLSSKLSRRA
+156 LGSLSSKLFRRA
-168 LRLSGESETD
+168 LRLSGESEMD
-178 NTHVSGKEEACNAEL
+178 HAHVSGKEDTHDAEL
-193 SSSQKENCRKC
+193 SSSQKENCMKS
-204 LTFESKAG
+204 LIFESKAG
-212 GMDTDNTLPTEPT
+212 SMDTDNTFPTEP
-225 ALNQPQVKNI
+225 
-235 EKSVA
+235 KSVA
-240 VLAESSSSSDIQSVK
+240 VLAESSSSADIQSVK
-255 SSSSSRLKRKSEGLP
+255 SSSSSRVLKRKSEELP
-270 KNDTNTTETSI
+270 KNDTNTTETSV
-281 IHKKSRF
+281 IHKKSRYF
-288 LQSKTENRQD
+288 QSKTENRHE
-298 TNVKSGQ
+298 TNGKSDQ
-305 TEASASVYDVSSS
+305 TEASSDIVPLS
-318 ESRIKSKTTYKD
+318 ESQIKSKTTNKD
-330 IERMPATTPANEPKM
+330 IERKPDTTPANESKVRG
-345 PAVEKTNEGSEHQ
+345 VEEVSEGSEHQ
-358 HTRQP
+358 HNRLP

-377 ENEDDRLLFNEDD
+377 ENEDDRMLFNEED

-423 VEYTEISSDIRP
+423 LEYTEISSDLKP

-442 CGFLQTESELQDVQE
+442 CGFLQTESELHDIQE

-501 FASQNNTAA
+501 FVGQNNTAA

-541 SLTDTLDEEEM
+541 SLTDTLEEEEM

-572 FPEYTVHRSA
+572 FPEYTVNRST
-582 RLFQDRDD
+582 RLFEDRDD
-590 LIRYETAMRTL
+590 LIRYETAMRAL
-601 QEVIAAMQTGNWE
+601 QEVIAAMQTGSWE
-614 DAHDLYNT
+614 DAHVLYAT
-622 AKATWQEIK
+622 AKATWQEMK
-631 DSCDISHQEQLPV
+631 DSCDLSHQEQLPV

-664 ISQRLRR
+664 ILQRLRR
-671 YNEAVEE
+671 YEDAVEE

-709 QHEQAICAIRDGL
+709 KHEQAICAIRDGL

-768 VTIRG
+768 VTLRG

-792 EDEGSS
+792 EDEGST

-845 FIDRVP
+845 FIDGVP

-873 RREAI
+873 RRETI

-898 DVWNAQEGRVCA
+898 DVWNAQEGRVCV

-926 VECLGGHFLSGVVLR
+926 VACLGGHFLSGVVLR
-941 MAKDY
+941 MATDY

-956 VVWSMSNKK
+956 VVWSTSNKK

-984 WLDELRKLGADVEV
+984 WLDELHKLGADVEV
-998 CHVTATGARGVKR
+998 CHVTAIGARGSNRVFVLG
-1011 E
+1011 

>member
-1 MESQMGR
+1 MESQTCK
-8 GSSSNKGSARRLSV
+8 GSSSNRGSCRRLSV
-22 TKKKSQRVSA
+22 TKKKSQKVSA
-32 IKERTSN
+32 IKERSSS
-39 GSGVAS
+39 GGGVAS
-45 ITSFFRNTP
+45 MTSFFRNTP

-80 QKFLG
+80 QTFLG
-85 EDHEDALAVSDDKQG
+85 GDHEDALAVSDDKQE
-100 KLTKTPSY
+100 KITKTPFN
-108 GAVTR
+108 GASR
-113 NNGKEKSPGEK
+113 SDEKEKSPGEK
-124 ETDTS
+124 DADTS
-129 PYFKKNCVMR
+129 PYFKKNRVMR
-139 QDSPKTNL
+139 QDSSETNL
-147 QTKAVKTVG
+147 QAKPFKTVG

-168 LRLSGESETD
+168 LRLSGESEMD
-178 NTHVSGKEEACNAEL
+178 QTHVSRQEETNDAEL
-193 SSSQKENCRKC
+193 SSSQKENCRKS
-204 LTFESKAG
+204 LIFESEAG
-212 GMDTDNTLPTEPT
+212 GMDTDNTFPTEP
-225 ALNQPQVKNI
+225 AASNQPQVKNM

-240 VLAESSSSSDIQSVK
+240 VLADSSSSADNQSVK
-255 SSSSSRLKRKSEGLP
+255 SSSSSRVLKRKSDELS
-270 KNDTNTTETSI
+270 KNDTNTTEVSVV
-281 IHKKSRF
+281 HKKSRYF
-288 LQSKTENRQD
+288 QSKTENRHE
-298 TNVKSGQ
+298 TNVKSDQ
-305 TEASASVYDVSSS
+305 TEASSDVVPLS
-318 ESRIKSKTTYKD
+318 ESQIKSKTTNKD
-330 IERMPATTPANEPKM
+330 IERKPETTPANESK
-345 PAVEKTNEGSEHQ
+345 ALGVEKVSEGSQRQ
-358 HTRQP
+358 HTRLP
-363 YYLQNFRT
+363 YYLQNFQT

-377 ENEDDRLLFNEDD
+377 ENEDDRMLFNEED

-417 WLQVSK
+417 WLQVRK
-423 VEYTEISSDIRP
+423 LEYTEISSDLRA
-435 VIQELVA
+435 VIQELAA
-442 CGFLQTESELQDVQE
+442 CGFLQTESELHDIQE

-501 FASQNNTAA
+501 FVCQNNTAA
-510 VILKRA
+510 VILKR
-516 KQAAGSCVRLCRRS
+516 
-530 RAVFSRVLLLF
+530 
-541 SLTDTLDEEEM
+541 
-552 AAGGQGQLY
+552 
-561 TILLVNSGRLA
+561 
-572 FPEYTVHRSA
+572 
-582 RLFQDRDD
+582 
-590 LIRYETAMRTL
+590 YETAMRAL
-601 QEVIAAMQTGNWE
+601 QEVIAAMQTGSWE
-614 DAHDLYNT
+614 DAHVLYAT
-622 AKATWQEIK
+622 AKATWQEMK
-631 DSCDISHQEQLPV
+631 DSCDLSHQEQLPV

-664 ISQRLRR
+664 ILQRLRR
-671 YNEAVEE
+671 YEDAVEE
-678 LRNLLSQSV
+678 LRILLSQSV

-709 QHEQAICAIRDGL
+709 KHEQAICAIRDGL

-739 SRMKESASL
+739 CRMKESASL

-792 EDEGSS
+792 EDGGST

-845 FIDRVP
+845 FIDGVP

-873 RREAI
+873 RRETI

-898 DVWNAQEGRVCA
+898 DVWNAQEGRVCV

-926 VECLGGHFLSGVVLR
+926 VACLGGHFLSGVVLR

-956 VVWSMSNKK
+956 VVWSTSNKK

-984 WLDELRKLGADVEV
+984 WLDELHKLGADVEV
-998 CHVTATGARGVKR
+998 CHVTAIGGRGARR

>member
-1 MESQMGR
+1 MESQTGK
-8 GSSSNKGSARRLSV
+8 GSSSNRGSSRRLSV
-22 TKKKSQRVSA
+22 AKKKSQKVSA
-32 IKERTSN
+32 IKERTSS
-39 GSGVAS
+39 GGGVAS

-80 QKFLG
+80 QRFLG
-85 EDHEDALAVSDDKQG
+85 EDHEDALAVSDHKQE
-100 KLTKTPSY
+100 KRTKTPSN
-108 GAVTR
+108 GASR
-113 NNGKEKSPGEK
+113 NDGKEKSPGEK
-124 ETDTS
+124 DADTS

-139 QDSPKTNL
+139 QESSETHL
-147 QTKAVKTVG
+147 QAKPVKTVG

-168 LRLSGESETD
+168 LRLSGESEMD
-178 NTHVSGKEEACNAEL
+178 HTHVSGKEETHDAEL
-193 SSSQKENCRKC
+193 SSSQKENCMKS
-204 LTFESKAG
+204 LIFESKAD
-212 GMDTDNTLPTEPT
+212 GMDTDNTFPTEP
-225 ALNQPQVKNI
+225 AASNQPQVKNV

-240 VLAESSSSSDIQSVK
+240 VLAESSSSADIQSVK
-255 SSSSSRLKRKSEGLP
+255 SSSSSRVLKRKSEELS
-270 KNDTNTTETSI
+270 KNDTNTTETSV
-281 IHKKSRF
+281 IHKKSRYF
-288 LQSKTENRQD
+288 QSKTENRHE
-298 TNVKSGQ
+298 TNGKSDQ
-305 TEASASVYDVSSS
+305 TEALSDV
-318 ESRIKSKTTYKD
+318 D
-330 IERMPATTPANEPKM
+330 IERKPDTTPANESK
-345 PAVEKTNEGSEHQ
+345 ALGVENVSEGSEHQ
-358 HTRQP
+358 HTRLP

-377 ENEDDRLLFNEDD
+377 ENEDDRMLFIEED
-390 FSTIHTFQQL
+390 FSTINTFQQL

-423 VEYTEISSDIRP
+423 LEYTEISSDLRP

-442 CGFLQTESELQDVQE
+442 CGFLQTESELHDIQE

-501 FASQNNTAA
+501 FVGQNNTAA

-530 RAVFSRVLLLF
+530 RTVFSRVLLLF
-541 SLTDTLDEEEM
+541 SLTDTLEEEEM
-552 AAGGQGQLY
+552 GAGGQGQLY

-572 FPEYTVHRSA
+572 FPEYTVNRST
-582 RLFQDRDD
+582 RLFEDRDD
-590 LIRYETAMRTL
+590 LIRYETAMRAL
-601 QEVIAAMQTGNWE
+601 QEVIAAMQTGSWE
-614 DAHDLYNT
+614 DAHVLYAT
-622 AKATWQEIK
+622 AKATWQEMK
-631 DSCDISHQEQLPV
+631 DSCDLSHQEQLPV

-664 ISQRLRR
+664 ILQRLRR
-671 YNEAVEE
+671 YEDAVEE

-709 QHEQAICAIRDGL
+709 KHEQAIRAIRDGL

-768 VTIRG
+768 VTLRG

-792 EDEGSS
+792 EDEGST

-825 IHGEGST
+825 
-832 FSTLFGLLMWDII
+832 LA
-845 FIDRVP
+845 
-851 DVFRNPY
+851 
-858 QTCPLDLH
+858 LH
-866 TDCFYGN
+866 CF
-873 RREAI
+873 
-878 EARAE
+878 
-883 MLREASAETLQELLA
+883 
-898 DVWNAQEGRVCA
+898 
-910 LINWERFS
+910 
-918 SLQQAQSL
+918 L
-926 VECLGGHFLSGVVLR
+926 VACLGGHFLSGVVLR

-956 VVWSMSNKK
+956 VVWSTSNKK

-984 WLDELRKLGADVEV
+984 WLDELHKLGADVEV
-998 CHVTATGARGVKR
+998 CHVTAIGARGSNRVFVIG
-1011 E
+1011 

>member
-1 MESQMGR
+1 MESQTCK
-8 GSSSNKGSARRLSV
+8 GSSSNRGSARRLSV
-22 TKKKSQRVSA
+22 TKKKSQKVSA

-39 GSGVAS
+39 GVGVAS

-80 QKFLG
+80 QRFLG
-85 EDHEDALAVSDDKQG
+85 EDLEDALAVSDDKQE
-100 KLTKTPSY
+100 KKTNTPSY

-113 NNGKEKSPGEK
+113 NDGKEKSPGEK
-124 ETDTS
+124 DADMS

-139 QDSPKTNL
+139 QDSSETNL
-147 QTKAVKTVG
+147 QAKPVKTFG

-168 LRLSGESETD
+168 LRLSGESEMGH
-178 NTHVSGKEEACNAEL
+178 THVSGKEETHDAEL
-193 SSSQKENCRKC
+193 SSSQKENCMKS
-204 LTFESKAG
+204 LIFESKSG
-212 GMDTDNTLPTEPT
+212 GMDTDNTFPTEPKKT
-225 ALNQPQVKNI
+225 NTPSYGAVTRNDGK
-235 EKSVA
+235 EKSPGEKDA
-240 VLAESSSSSDIQSVK
+240 DMSPYFK
-255 SSSSSRLKRKSEGLP
+255 
-270 KNDTNTTETSI
+270 KNCVM
-281 IHKKSRF
+281 
-288 LQSKTENRQD
+288 RQD
-298 TNVKSGQ
+298 
-305 TEASASVYDVSSS
+305 SS
-318 ESRIKSKTTYKD
+318 ETNLQAKPVKTFGLGSLSSKLSRRALRLSGESEMGHTHVSGKEETHDAELNSSPKEICMKSLIFESKS
-330 IERMPATTPANEPKM
+330 ANESE
-345 PAVEKTNEGSEHQ
+345 AIGVEKASEGSEHQ
-358 HTRQP
+358 HIRQP

-377 ENEDDRLLFNEDD
+377 ENEDDRMLFNEDD

-400 SVPGQML
+400 SVSGQML

-423 VEYTEISSDIRP
+423 LEYTEISSDLRT

-442 CGFLQTESELQDVQE
+442 CGFLQTESELYDIQE

-501 FASQNNTAA
+501 FVSQNNTAA

-541 SLTDTLDEEEM
+541 SLTDTLEEEEM

-582 RLFQDRDD
+582 RLFEARDD

-601 QEVIAAMQTGNWE
+601 QEVIAAMQTGSWE
-614 DAHDLYNT
+614 DAYVLYAT

-631 DSCDISHQEQLPV
+631 ESCDLSHQEQLPV

-664 ISQRLRR
+664 ILQRLRR
-671 YNEAVEE
+671 YEDSVEE
-678 LRNLLSQSV
+678 LRNLLSQPV

-722 NDPLVRT
+722 NDPLVRS
-729 GHKLSLHQRA
+729 GHQLSLHQRA

-792 EDEGSS
+792 EDERST

-832 FSTLFGLLMWDII
+832 FSSLFGLLMWDII
-845 FIDRVP
+845 FIDGVP

-883 MLREASAETLQELLA
+883 MLREASPETLQELLA

-926 VECLGGHFLSGVVLR
+926 VACLGGHFLSGVVLR

-956 VVWSMSNKK
+956 VVWSTYNKK

-984 WLDELRKLGADVEV
+984 WLDELHKLGADVEV
-998 CHVTATGARGVKR
+998 CHVTATGARGARR

>member
-1 MESQMGR
+1 MESQMGK
-8 GSSSNKGSARRLSV
+8 GSSSNRGRVRRLSV
-22 TKKKSQRVSA
+22 TKKKSQKVSA
-32 IKERTSN
+32 IKEGTSS

-80 QKFLG
+80 QNFLG
-85 EDHEDALAVSDDKQG
+85 EVNDDALAISDDKEG
-100 KLTKTPSY
+100 EIPKISSN
-108 GAVTR
+108 GASG
-113 NNGKEKSPGEK
+113 NDGEEENPGENA
-124 ETDTS
+124 S

-139 QDSPKTNL
+139 LCDEDSSETNL
-147 QTKAVKTVG
+147 QAKPVKTVG

-168 LRLSGESETD
+168 LRLSDESEMD
-178 NTHVSGKEEACNAEL
+178 HTHVSGKEEALDAEL
-193 SSSQKENCRKC
+193 SSSQKENFMKSS
-204 LTFESKAG
+204 TFKPKAG
-212 GMDTDNTLPTEPT
+212 DVDTNNTFPTEQ
-225 ALNQPQVKNI
+225 AASNKPQVKNI
-235 EKSVA
+235 EKTIA
-240 VLAESSSSSDIQSVK
+240 VLAESSSSSDVQSLK
-255 SSSSSRLKRKSEGLP
+255 SSSSSRVLKRKSGELP
-270 KNDTNTTETSI
+270 KNDTHTTETSI
-281 IHKKSRF
+281 ARKKSRYF
-288 LQSKTENRQD
+288 QSKTGNGHE
-298 TNVKSGQ
+298 TNFKSDQ
-305 TEASASVYDVSSS
+305 NEASSDAVSLPDSQ
-318 ESRIKSKTTYKD
+318 IKSKSTKKD
-330 IERMPATTPANEPKM
+330 IERKPDAAPANEPK
-345 PAVEKTNEGSEHQ
+345 AFGIEKVSEGSEHQ
-358 HTRQP
+358 HTRLP

-377 ENEDDRLLFNEDD
+377 ENEDDRMLFNEED

-400 SVPGQML
+400 SVPGQKL
-407 YVRLFQRKLK
+407 CVRLFQRKLK

-423 VEYTEISSDIRP
+423 LEYTEIGSDLRP
-435 VIQELVA
+435 VIQELVT
-442 CGFLQTESELQDVQE
+442 CGFLQTESELRDIRE

-501 FASQNNTAA
+501 FVSQNNTAA

-516 KQAAGSCVRLCRRS
+516 KQAAGSCVRLCRGP

-541 SLTDTLDEEEM
+541 SLTDTLEEEEM

-572 FPEYTVHRSA
+572 FPEYTVNRST
-582 RLFQDRDD
+582 RLFEDRDD

-601 QEVIAAMQTGNWE
+601 QEVIAAMQTGSWE
-614 DAHDLYNT
+614 DAHALYAT
-622 AKATWQEIK
+622 AKATWQEMK
-631 DSCDISHQEQLPV
+631 ETSDLSRQEQLPV

-671 YNEAVEE
+671 YEDAVEE
-678 LRNLLSQSV
+678 LRTLLSQSV

-709 QHEQAICAIRDGL
+709 KHEQAICAIRDGL

-748 KKYRLLLRDLPT
+748 KKYRLLLRDLPA

-792 EDEGSS
+792 EDEGST

-805 MCSVEELALEH
+805 MCSVEELAMEH

-832 FSTLFGLLMWDII
+832 FSTLFGLLMWDLV
-845 FIDRVP
+845 FIDGVP

-858 QTCPLDLH
+858 Q
-866 TDCFYGN
+866 
-873 RREAI
+873 
-878 EARAE
+878 
-883 MLREASAETLQELLA
+883 
-898 DVWNAQEGRVCA
+898 
-910 LINWERFS
+910 
-918 SLQQAQSL
+918 QAQSL
-926 VECLGGHFLSGVVLR
+926 VACLGGHFLSGVVLR

-956 VVWSMSNKK
+956 VVWSTSNKK

-984 WLDELRKLGADVEV
+984 WLDELHKLGADVEV
-998 CHVTATGARGVKR
+998 CHVTAIGARGAQR

>member
-1 MESQMGR
+1 MESR
-8 GSSSNKGSARRLSV
+8 GERESLSNRSTGRRLSV
-22 TKKKSQRVSA
+22 TKKNSQRA
-32 IKERTSN
+32 IKEKSN
-39 GSGVAS
+39 NRSWAAS

-54 PCKLACPLCGKLVP
+54 PCKLACPLCGKPVP

-80 QKFLG
+80 QKFLR
-85 EDHEDALAVSDDKQG
+85 DDNEDALAVNDDKQE
-100 KLTKTPSY
+100 KITKTPFDV
-108 GAVTR
+108 ALTQ
-113 NNGKEKSPGEK
+113 NEGKDKSTEKKDAE
-124 ETDTS
+124 TS
-129 PYFKKNCVMR
+129 PYFKKSCVLR
-139 QDSPKTNL
+139 QDSAETYA
-147 QTKAVKTVG
+147 QTKSVKTIG

-168 LRLSGESETD
+168 LRLSGDIEMD
-178 NTHVSGKEEACNAEL
+178 QEANNGEL
-193 SSSQKENCRKC
+193 SSSQKENF
-204 LTFESKAG
+204 TFESSACFV
-212 GMDTDNTLPTEPT
+212 DTDNTLSVEQAASTH
-225 ALNQPQVKNI
+225 LQVKNI
-235 EKSVA
+235 
-240 VLAESSSSSDIQSVK
+240 LAESSSSSTAIQSAK
-255 SSSSSRLKRKSEGLP
+255 SLSLSRVLKRKSEDVP
-270 KNDTNTTETSI
+270 ESDTYTTET
-281 IHKKSRF
+281 IHKKCRNFPNKS
-288 LQSKTENRQD
+288 ERQT
-298 TNVKSGQ
+298 TN
-305 TEASASVYDVSSS
+305 ESSS
-318 ESRIKSKTTYKD
+318 HVNNVPSSETPTKKED
-330 IERMPATTPANEPKM
+330 IERKSSITPGDEPEM
-345 PAVEKTNEGSEHQ
+345 LETASEGSECQ
-358 HTRQP
+358 STRRP
-363 YYLQNFRT
+363 YYLQNFLT

-377 ENEDDRLLFNEDD
+377 ENEDDRTLFNEDD
-390 FSTIHTFQQL
+390 FSAIRSFQQL
-400 SVPGQML
+400 SAPGQML

-417 WLQVSK
+417 WLQVCK
-423 VEYTEISSDIRP
+423 VEYTEISSDLRP
-435 VIQELVA
+435 VIHELVA
-442 CGFLQTESELQDVQE
+442 CGFLQTESDLHDTQE

-487 LVEGLLQLGKQRSL
+487 LVEGLLQLGRQRSL
-501 FASQNNTAA
+501 FAGQTNTAA
-510 VILKRA
+510 IILKRA
-516 KQAAGSCVRLCRRS
+516 KQVAGSCVRLCRRS

-541 SLTDTLDEEEM
+541 SLTYTLDEEEM
-552 AAGGQGQLY
+552 AAGQGQLY

-572 FPEYTVHRSA
+572 FPDYTVHRSV

-601 QEVIAAMQTGNWE
+601 QEVITAMQTGCWQ
-614 DAHDLYNT
+614 DAHDLYT
-622 AKATWQEIK
+622 AAKDTWHEIK
-631 DSCDISHQEQLPV
+631 HTCDLSNQEELPV
-644 FLRCFTVGWTYTRIL
+644 FLRCFTVGWTYTRIV

-664 ISQRLRR
+664 ILQRLRR
-671 YNEAVEE
+671 YDDAVEE

-687 YCVDSRGRWW
+687 YCPDSRGRWW

-709 QHEQAICAIRDGL
+709 QHEQAICAIRNGL
-722 NDPLVRT
+722 KDPLVRT
-729 GHKLSLHQRA
+729 GHQLSLYQRA
-739 SRMKESASL
+739 SRMKESASF
-748 KKYRLLLRDLPT
+748 KKYRLLLRDLPS
-760 VHVQDVTH
+760 VHIQDVTH

-785 VFLRAAN
+785 VFLRAAD
-792 EDEGSS
+792 EDEGSR
-798 EGRGTMV
+798 EGRDTMV
-805 MCSVEELALEH
+805 MCSVEDLALAH

-845 FIDRVP
+845 FMDGVS
-851 DVFRNPY
+851 DVFRNPN

-883 MLREASAETLQELLA
+883 ILREASADTLQELLA
-898 DVWNAQEGRVCA
+898 GVWNAQEGRVCA
-910 LINWERFS
+910 LINWDRFS

-926 VECLGGHFLSGVVLR
+926 VACLGGLFLSGVVLR

-956 VVWSMSNKK
+956 VVWSSSNMK

-998 CHVTATGARGVKR
+998 CHVTAIGARGAR
-1011 E
+1011 LE

>member
-1 MESQMGR
+1 M
-8 GSSSNKGSARRLSV
+8 
-22 TKKKSQRVSA
+22 TKKKTQKSNT
-32 IKERTSN
+32 IKERQSN
-39 GSGVAS
+39 ESQAGSIA
-45 ITSFFRNTP
+45 SFFSNTP
-54 PCKLACPLCGKLVP
+54 PCKFACPLCGKLVP

-85 EDHEDALAVSDDKQG
+85 EDREDALRVSEDKQD
-100 KLTKTPSY
+100 KMIKTPSN
-108 GAVTR
+108 GTVSQKER
-113 NNGKEKSPGEK
+113 NEKGQNNPE
-124 ETDTS
+124 TS
-129 PYFKKNCVMR
+129 PYFKKNCVPKH
-139 QDSPKTNL
+139 DSSETNL
-147 QTKAVKTVG
+147 QAKMVTTVSF
-156 LGSLSSKLSRRA
+156 GSLSSRLSRRSP
-168 LRLSGESETD
+168 RLPITSGVTAD
-178 NTHVSGKEEACNAEL
+178 DKTNNAEL
-193 SSSQKENCRKC
+193 SSSQKENM
-204 LTFESKAG
+204 TFDSRSSCVVETGNIFPS
-212 GMDTDNTLPTEPT
+212 EP
-225 ALNQPQVKNI
+225 AASNQLQLHGI

-240 VLAESSSSSDIQSVK
+240 ETSSSSVACHSGK
-255 SSSSSRLKRKSEGLP
+255 SPSSSRVLKRRSDEGQ
-270 KNDTNTTETSI
+270 KNDTNSSETVTV
-281 IHKKSRF
+281 HKKSRF
-288 LQSKTENRQD
+288 LQNKSQFPIFRGQE
-298 TNVKSGQ
+298 TNVGSDQ
-305 TEASASVYDVSSS
+305 TEVSSNVCDVPSSASQT
-318 ESRIKSKTTYKD
+318 EKETAHKD
-330 IERMPATTPANEPKM
+330 IEKKASTIPMDEPKM
-345 PAVEKTNEGSEHQ
+345 LSIVTTTEGSENQ
-358 HTRQP
+358 STRQP

-371 VLEAVL
+371 VLESVL
-377 ENEDDRLLFNEDD
+377 ENEDDRMLFNEDD
-390 FSTIHTFQQL
+390 FLTIYTFQKL
-400 SVPGQML
+400 SAPGQML

-423 VEYTEISSDIRP
+423 VEYTEISSDLGP

-442 CGFLQTESELQDVQE
+442 CGFLQTESELHHIHE

-474 HLGRGGNGTQKQQ
+474 HLGRGGNGTQKQH
-487 LVEGLLQLGKQRSL
+487 LVERLLQLGKQRSL
-501 FASQNNTAA
+501 FGGQNNTAP

-530 RAVFSRVLLLF
+530 RAVFSRLLLLF
-541 SLTDTLDEEEM
+541 SLTDTLEEEEM

-572 FPEYTVHRSA
+572 FPDYTVHRSA

-590 LIRYETAMRTL
+590 LIRYEMAMRTL
-601 QEVIAAMQTGNWE
+601 QEVIAAMQAGNWE
-614 DAHDLYNT
+614 DAHGLYT
-622 AKATWQEIK
+622 AAKATWQEIK
-631 DSCDISHQEQLPV
+631 HTCDLSYQEALPV

-664 ISQRLRR
+664 ILQRLRH
-671 YNEAVEE
+671 YEEAVEE

-729 GHKLSLHQRA
+729 GHQLSLHQRA
-739 SRMKESASL
+739 SRMKESASF

-760 VHVQDVTH
+760 IHVQDVCH

-773 QLFPHEGGMGKS
+773 QLFAHEGGMGKS

-792 EDEGSS
+792 EDEGSRM
-798 EGRGTMV
+798 ETDTMV
-805 MCSVEELALEH
+805 MCSVEDLALAH

-832 FSTLFGLLMWDII
+832 FSALFGLLMWDII
-845 FIDRVP
+845 FMDGVP

-858 QTCPLDLH
+858 QSCPLDLH

-878 EARAE
+878 ESRTE
-883 MLREASAETLQELLA
+883 MLSEVSAETLQELIT
-898 DVWNAQEGRVCA
+898 DVWNGQEGKVCT
-910 LINWERFS
+910 LINWELFS

-926 VECLGGHFLSGVVLR
+926 VACLGGHFLSGVVLR

-946 RHCRG
+946 RHCRA

-956 VVWSMSNKK
+956 LVWNTSIRK

-998 CHVTATGARGVKR
+998 CHVTATGARGAR
-1011 E
+1011 LE